1 MKKENSGV
9 QLMARAIKSLPKG
22 SQIQSAK
29 GYINCNGNRME
40 VIHTFRQT
48 TCHSIFQQ
56 VEGGRA

>member
-1 MKKENSGV
+1 MKRENSSL

-40 VIHTFRQT
+40 VVHSFRQT

-56 VEGGRA
+56 MKGGRA